1 MFRNV
6 APDGIAV
13 WVAEKC
19 ARCFRLCACVFVRA
33 CVFWNVILQIKLF
46 NVLKCLL
53 ERLVFVPVSKQQVP
67 FNSKLL

>member
-13 WVAEKC
+13 WVLEKW
-19 ARCFRLCACVFVRA
+19 ARCSSPCA
-33 CVFWNVILQIKLF
+33 CVFWNVTVQRKLF

-53 ERLVFVPVSKQQVP
+53 ERLVFVPVSKHKVP
-67 FNSKLL
+67 FNSKLS